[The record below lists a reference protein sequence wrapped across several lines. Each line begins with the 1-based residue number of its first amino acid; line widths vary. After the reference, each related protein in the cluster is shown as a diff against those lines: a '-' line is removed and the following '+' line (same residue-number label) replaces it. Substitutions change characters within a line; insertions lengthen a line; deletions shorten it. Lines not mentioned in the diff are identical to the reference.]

1 MRFLAIYR
9 YYRSCGNSRRYA
21 LRRAYRLMVS

>member
-1 MRFLAIYR
+1 MRFIAIYR

-21 LRRAYRLMVS
+21 LQRAYRLIVR